1 LLDLKVR
8 VSPVFLLLPFPYV
21 PGAVIAVVANAP
33 IHQLGEQTGII
44 YGCFRFNNMST
55 YEESCS
61 FASLSSTAEIL
72 IGTTSDERF
81 MKTATLISLAAVV
94 LLTSRGFAAPYDELA
109 AKGYRWV
116 NTNGPYACPSK
127 DDLRRITKRRTDD
140 AEVEMIEQL
149 RAYYLIEGAVV
160 QVVMEDAAS
169 GMSQIHSAGIGPDV
183 WTLTK
188 FLSKHPVRNTD
199 GEIEVPLRNL
209 TPRT

>member
-1 LLDLKVR
+1 MKVPTLM
-8 VSPVFLLLPFPYV
+8 S
-21 PGAVIAVVANAP
+21 VA
-33 IHQLGEQTGII
+33 
-44 YGCFRFNNMST
+44 
-55 YEESCS
+55 
-61 FASLSSTAEIL
+61 
-72 IGTTSDERF
+72 
-81 MKTATLISLAAVV
+81 AAV
-94 LLTSRGFAAPYDELA
+94 LLTSRGFAASYDEIA

-160 QVVMEDAAS
+160 QVVLEDATS

-188 FLSKHPVRNTD
+188 FLSKHPIRNTD
-199 GEIEVPLRNL
+199 GEIEVPLRSL
-209 TPRT
+209 TPSTRKSQ